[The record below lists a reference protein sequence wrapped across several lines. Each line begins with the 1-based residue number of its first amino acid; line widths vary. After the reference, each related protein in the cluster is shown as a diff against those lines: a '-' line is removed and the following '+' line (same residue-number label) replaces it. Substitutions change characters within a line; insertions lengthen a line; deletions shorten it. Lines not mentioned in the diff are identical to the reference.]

1 MTVEVGYS
9 HIPQPLR
16 KACALHDVRDYLG
29 EERWKL
35 MADVAR
41 RSDGKSVRA
50 LWETLTIYLDFA
62 GVRGYPARVYAT
74 QMCALRIKGRL

>member
-1 MTVEVGYS
+1 MSVTINYTR
-9 HIPQPLR
+9 IPPEYRREL
-16 KACALHDVRDYLG
+16 ALQHTRDYLG

-41 RSDGKSVRA
+41 RGDGRSVRA
-50 LWETLTIYLDFA
+50 LWEVLTIYLDFA